1 MTDEY
6 KKGFITGLAMQPL
19 YVTNAARESTDGGS
33 GIIYPDGICV
43 ELIPANVIIVKE
55 TGTE

>member
-6 KKGFITGLAMQPL
+6 KKGLITGLAMQPL
-19 YVTNAARESTDGGS
+19 YVTNAARESADSS
-33 GIIYPDGICV
+33 GIIYPDGPCA